1 MTENAIEKVAPVA
14 ISYLGA
20 KLNVEQSLARIKT
33 LRKAAQLV
41 RCSGDDMFLYAAN
54 SLAHECINFVNL
66 VSALNEASEKQAA
79 KS

>member
-1 MTENAIEKVAPVA
+1 MTENTIEKVAPDA

-41 RCSGDDMFLYAAN
+41 RCSGDAMFLYAVN
-54 SLAHECINFVNL
+54 SLAQECINFINL
-66 VSALNEASEKQAA
+66 VSALNEASEKQT
-79 KS
+79 SGN